1 MAPKGLGI
9 SEHRGSIK
17 TTRQNKQTKPA
28 MVTMHVIP
36 RSGGWGWGQQSK
48 VTLSLR
54 PACWDSGDF
63 KRKEEGVR
71 RKKEVEA
78 QRCPSL
84 QKDRSTTNHA
94 SI

>member
-1 MAPKGLGI
+1 
-9 SEHRGSIK
+9 
-17 TTRQNKQTKPA
+17 

-84 QKDRSTTNHA
+84 QKDQGTHLIVNYILCHFCFSVDFW
-94 SI
+94 SDVKSLD